1 MLEGL
6 ISLAWYGGAIGDVL
20 SSWEQAGFFSY
31 LLPFLLIFALIFG
44 ILTQIQ
50 LFKENK
56 AINAIIALA
65 VGLISIS
72 LPIVPQFFSA
82 IFPMLGI
89 GLAVILV
96 ILILVGI
103 FVDRKN
109 KGIMYILMGVGAVI
123 AIIVLVQTAGALGWP
138 SWYWWQENW
147 PMIVGVVFILAL
159 VGIIVGVSS
168 NKGQGTTSKQSIPYN
183 PFWGAPSSN

>member
-20 SSWEQAGFFSY
+20 SAWEQAGFFSY
-31 LLPFLLIFALIFG
+31 LLPFLLIFALVFG

-89 GLAVILV
+89 GLAVLLV
-96 ILILVGI
+96 VLILVGM
-103 FVDRKN
+103 FVDRDN
-109 KGIMYILMGVGAVI
+109 KGIMYVLMGVGAVI
-123 AIIVLVQTAGALGWP
+123 VVIVLVQTAGALGWS
-138 SWYWWQENW
+138 SWYWWLENW
-147 PMIVGVVFILAL
+147 PMIIGVVFILAL
-159 VGIIVGVSS
+159 VGIIVGASS
-168 NKGQGTTSKQSIPYN
+168 NKGQGTTSKSSSPYN
-183 PFWGAPSSN
+183 PFWGRQ